1 LKPSPAF
8 SPAPS
13 GATRAVTDSERF
25 RHALQQFW
33 LNQPGNPDAE
43 RRDTAASPDQSATHR
58 PRAST
63 QAL

>member
-1 LKPSPAF
+1 MKPSPPF
-8 SPAPS
+8 SPVPS
-13 GATRAVTDSERF
+13 SVIKADSERF

-33 LNQPGNPDAE
+33 LSQPCAADAGQRNTPATADQPD
-43 RRDTAASPDQSATHR
+43 THR